1 MKHAESLEPV
11 LALLSGIGIS
21 CAAGPVRADSF
32 LPGVEIQRGRLVYDA
47 DQLLSPGDLLHEAG
61 HLAAVPSRLRDRVT
75 GDVDACLA
83 QLAADTDADEAIDH
97 TDLFPIAW
105 SYAAALEAG
114 IDPLFVF
121 DAAGYGADKGGNPEL
136 LKTQLA
142 LGVFPGIMMLVK
154 AGLCT
159 APPPFG
165 DGRDPN
171 PYPHMQ
177 RWLAV

>member
-1 MKHAESLEPV
+1 MKHPETLEPV
-11 LALLSGIGIS
+11 LAFLNRARID
-21 CAAGPVRADSF
+21 CQAGAVQQDGF
-32 LPGVEIQRGRLVYDA
+32 LPGIEIRAGRLIFDA

-61 HLAAVPSRLRDRVT
+61 HLAAMPPELRGRIS

-83 QLAADTDADEAIDH
+83 RLANQTHSAPPIDH

-114 IDPLFVF
+114 IDPLYVF
-121 DAAGYGADKGGNPEL
+121 DAAGYGADQGGNPEV
-136 LKTQLA
+136 LKTQPA
-142 LGVFPGIMMLVK
+142 LGVFPGIMMLTK
-154 AGLCT
+154 AGLCS